1 MDVAVFLISAAIVL
15 CGAGGVLVA
24 RNPVHAALFLV
35 QTLFGV
41 AVLFVLQDATFL
53 AAVQI
58 IVYAG
63 AVVILFLFV
72 IMLLGVDRAEDL
84 GVEPIVGQRP
94 VAAVVGASLLGLLL
108 TALLVSV
115 DGPTGA
121 RGANAP
127 LGDAGDNTRRLG
139 EALFTDHV
147 FAVELTAI
155 LLTVAVVGA
164 VVLARR
170 VHGPLAPL
178 PVVVVAS
185 VVDDHPDDGP
195 PDDNPPDDNPPDDG
209 PRDIDGVPDGVDGG
223 ADT

>member
-1 MDVAVFLISAAIVL
+1 
-15 CGAGGVLVA
+15 
-24 RNPVHAALFLV
+24 
-35 QTLFGV
+35 
-41 AVLFVLQDATFL
+41 
-53 AAVQI
+53 
-58 IVYAG
+58 
-63 AVVILFLFV
+63 
-72 IMLLGVDRAEDL
+72 
-84 GVEPIVGQRP
+84 
-94 VAAVVGASLLGLLL
+94 VVGASLLGLLL

-170 VHGPLAPL
+170 VHGPLASL

-195 PDDNPPDDNPPDDG
+195 PDDNPPDNG

>member
-1 MDVAVFLISAAIVL
+1 MDATVFLISAAIIL
-15 CGAGGVLVA
+15 TGAGGVLAA

-53 AAVQI
+53 AAVQV

-94 VAAVVGASLLGLLL
+94 IAALIGASLLGLLL
-108 TALLVSV
+108 TVLLVSV

-121 RGANAP
+121 RAADAP
-127 LGDAGDNTRRLG
+127 LGGADDNTRRLG

-147 FAVELTAI
+147 FAVELTAL

-164 VVLARR
+164 VVLARHLR
-170 VHGPLAPL
+170 GPLQPL
-178 PVVVVAS
+178 PVVAVAS
-185 VVDDHPDDGP
+185 MVDDGSVGNDEAAGEDGSVPSVAEPKDGIHEAPDDGE
-195 PDDNPPDDNPPDDG
+195 
-209 PRDIDGVPDGVDGG
+209 G
-223 ADT
+223 AA

>member
-1 MDVAVFLISAAIVL
+1 MDAAVFIVSAVVVL
-15 CGAGGVLVA
+15 SGAVGVLVA

-41 AVLFVLQDATFL
+41 AVLFVLLDATFL
-53 AAVQI
+53 AAVQV

-84 GVEPIVGQRP
+84 GIEPIVGQRS
-94 VAAVVGASLLGLLL
+94 VAAIVGASMLGLLL
-108 TALLVSV
+108 TLLLVGV

-121 RGANAP
+121 RGANAT
-127 LGDAGDNTRRLG
+127 LGGAEDNTRRLG

-147 FAVELTAI
+147 FAVELTAL
-155 LLTVAVVGA
+155 LLTVAVVAA

-170 VHGPLAPL
+170 VSGPLQPL
-178 PVVVVAS
+178 PVAAVAVAS
-185 VVDDHPDDGP
+185 DDEEQSEGGP
-195 PDDNPPDDNPPDDG
+195 A
-209 PRDIDGVPDGVDGG
+209 
-223 ADT
+223 ADQEDAGEGNT

>member
-1 MDVAVFLISAAIVL
+1 MDAAVFIVSAVVVL
-15 CGAGGVLVA
+15 SGAVGVLVA

-41 AVLFVLQDATFL
+41 AVLFVLLDATFL
-53 AAVQI
+53 AAVQV

-63 AVVILFLFV
+63 AVVIPFLFV

-84 GVEPIVGQRP
+84 GIEPIVGQRS
-94 VAAVVGASLLGLLL
+94 VAAIVGASMLGLLL
-108 TALLVSV
+108 TLLLVGV

-121 RGANAP
+121 RGANAT
-127 LGDAGDNTRRLG
+127 LGGAEDNTRRLG

-147 FAVELTAI
+147 FAVELTAL

-170 VHGPLAPL
+170 VRGPLQPL
-178 PVVVVAS
+178 PVAAVAVAS
-185 VVDDHPDDGP
+185 DDEEQSEGGP
-195 PDDNPPDDNPPDDG
+195 A
-209 PRDIDGVPDGVDGG
+209 
-223 ADT
+223 ADQEDAGEGNT

>member
-1 MDVAVFLISAAIVL
+1 MEVAVFLVSAVVVL
-15 CGAGGVLVA
+15 SGAVGVLVA

-41 AVLFVLQDATFL
+41 AVLFVLLDATFL
-53 AAVQI
+53 AAVQV

-84 GVEPIVGQRP
+84 GIEPIVGQRS
-94 VAAVVGASLLGLLL
+94 VAAIVGASMLGLLL
-108 TALLVSV
+108 TLLLVGV

-121 RGANAP
+121 RSANAT
-127 LGDAGDNTRRLG
+127 LGGAEDNTRRLG
-139 EALFTDHV
+139 ESLFTDHV
-147 FAVELTAI
+147 FAVELTAL

-170 VHGPLAPL
+170 VRGPLQQL
-178 PVVVVAS
+178 PVATVAVAS
-185 VVDDHPDDGP
+185 DSGTAEEDAAGDREEVDREEQEED
-195 PDDNPPDDNPPDDG
+195 
-209 PRDIDGVPDGVDGG
+209 
-223 ADT
+223 A

>member
-1 MDVAVFLISAAIVL
+1 MDAAVFIVSAVVVL
-15 CGAGGVLVA
+15 SGAVGVLVA

-41 AVLFVLQDATFL
+41 AVLFVLLDATFL
-53 AAVQI
+53 AAVQV

-84 GVEPIVGQRP
+84 GIEPIVGQRS
-94 VAAVVGASLLGLLL
+94 VAAIVGASMLGLLL
-108 TALLVSV
+108 TLLLVGV

-121 RGANAP
+121 RGANAT
-127 LGDAGDNTRRLG
+127 LGGAEDNTRRLG

-147 FAVELTAI
+147 FAVELTAL

-164 VVLARR
+164 VVLTRR
-170 VHGPLAPL
+170 VRGPLQPL
-178 PVVVVAS
+178 PVAAVAVAS
-185 VVDDHPDDGP
+185 DDEEQSEGGP
-195 PDDNPPDDNPPDDG
+195 A
-209 PRDIDGVPDGVDGG
+209 
-223 ADT
+223 ADQEDAGEGNA

>member
-1 MDVAVFLISAAIVL
+1 MDATVFIISAAIVL
-15 CGAGGVLVA
+15 VGALGVLVA

-53 AAVQI
+53 AAVQV

-94 VAAVVGASLLGLLL
+94 LAAVIGASLMGMLLTLLL
-108 TALLVSV
+108 VAT

-121 RGANAP
+121 PGRTAP

-139 EALFTDHV
+139 EALFTGHV
-147 FAVELTAI
+147 FAMELTAL

-164 VVLARR
+164 VVLART
-170 VHGPLAPL
+170 VKGALQPL
-178 PVVVVAS
+178 PVVALATA
-185 VVDDHPDDGP
+185 DGTT
-195 PDDNPPDDNPPDDG
+195 DESGADSGDEA
-209 PRDIDGVPDGVDGG
+209 DGG
-223 ADT
+223 APAGEWDA

>member
-1 MDVAVFLISAAIVL
+1 MDAAVFTVCAVMVL
-15 CGAGGVLVA
+15 SGAFGVLLA

-35 QTLFGV
+35 QSVFGV
-41 AVLFVLQDATFL
+41 AVLFLLLEATFL
-53 AAVQI
+53 AAVQV

-63 AVVILFLFV
+63 AIVILFLFV

-195 PDDNPPDDNPPDDG
+195 PDDNPPDDG
-209 PRDIDGVPDGVDGG
+209 PRDIDGVPDGADGG

>member
-1 MDVAVFLISAAIVL
+1 MDAAVFLISAAIVL
-15 CGAGGVLVA
+15 AGAGGVLVA

-41 AVLFVLQDATFL
+41 SVLFVLQDATFL
-53 AAVQI
+53 AAVQV

-72 IMLLGVDRAEDL
+72 IMLLGVDRSEDL

-94 VAAVVGASLLGLLL
+94 VAAVIGASLLGMLLI
-108 TALLVSV
+108 ALLVSV

-121 RGANAP
+121 RGANAE
-127 LGDAGDNTRRLG
+127 LGDAADNTRRLG
-139 EALFTDHV
+139 EALFTDYV

-155 LLTVAVVGA
+155 LLTVAVIGA

-170 VHGPLAPL
+170 VRGPLAPL

-185 VVDDHPDDGP
+185 VADDDPQGDEEPTDVAGAPDVDTVGE
-195 PDDNPPDDNPPDDG
+195 
-209 PRDIDGVPDGVDGG
+209 G
-223 ADT
+223 A

>member
-1 MDVAVFLISAAIVL
+1 MDAAVFLISAAVVL
-15 CGAGGVLVA
+15 SGAVGVLVA

-53 AAVQI
+53 AAVQV

-84 GVEPIVGQRP
+84 GIEPIVGQRP
-94 VAAVVGASLLGLLL
+94 VAALVGASILGLLL
-108 TALLVSV
+108 TLVLVGV
-115 DGPTGA
+115 DGSTGV
-121 RGANAP
+121 RGANAT
-127 LGDAGDNTRRLG
+127 LGGAEDNTRRLG

-147 FAVELTAI
+147 FAVELTAL

-164 VVLARR
+164 VVLARKVR
-170 VHGPLAPL
+170 GPLQSL
-178 PVVVVAS
+178 PVAAAS
-185 VVDDHPDDGP
+185 
-195 PDDNPPDDNPPDDG
+195 DNELVEKSESESEEEAVREEGD
-209 PRDIDGVPDGVDGG
+209 
-223 ADT
+223 

>member
-1 MDVAVFLISAAIVL
+1 MEAFVFFASAAIVL
-15 CGAGGVLVA
+15 TGAVGVLTS

-53 AAVQI
+53 AAVQV

-94 VAAVVGASLLGLLL
+94 LAAVIGASLMGMLLTLLL
-108 TALLVSV
+108 VAT

-121 RGANAP
+121 PGRTAP

-139 EALFTDHV
+139 EALFTGHV
-147 FAVELTAI
+147 FAVELTAL

-164 VVLARR
+164 VVLART
-170 VHGPLAPL
+170 VKGPLQPP
-178 PVVVVAS
+178 PVVVVATS
-185 VVDDHPDDGP
+185 TEPADADAGPDTAADEESEEA
-195 PDDNPPDDNPPDDG
+195 
-209 PRDIDGVPDGVDGG
+209 GG
-223 ADT
+223 A

>member
-1 MDVAVFLISAAIVL
+1 MDAAVFIISAVVVL
-15 CGAGGVLVA
+15 SGAVGVLVA

-41 AVLFVLQDATFL
+41 AVLFVLLDATFL
-53 AAVQI
+53 AAVQV

-84 GVEPIVGQRP
+84 GIEPIVGQRS
-94 VAAVVGASLLGLLL
+94 VAAIVGASMLGLLL
-108 TALLVSV
+108 TLLLVGV

-121 RGANAP
+121 RGANAT
-127 LGDAGDNTRRLG
+127 LGGAEDNTRRLG

-147 FAVELTAI
+147 FAVELTAL
-155 LLTVAVVGA
+155 LLTVAVVAA

-170 VHGPLAPL
+170 VSGPLQPL
-178 PVVVVAS
+178 PVATVAVAS
-185 VVDDHPDDGP
+185 DSGIAEEDAAGDREEVDREEQEED
-195 PDDNPPDDNPPDDG
+195 
-209 PRDIDGVPDGVDGG
+209 
-223 ADT
+223 A

>member
-1 MDVAVFLISAAIVL
+1 MQFFVFYDRATSVSSGAVSVL
-15 CGAGGVLVA
+15 TSRIA
-24 RNPVHAALFLV
+24 VHANLYLV

-53 AAVQI
+53 AAVQV

-72 IMLLGVDRAEDL
+72 IMLLGVDRAENL

-94 VAAVVGASLLGLLL
+94 LAAVIGASLMGMLLTLLL
-108 TALLVSV
+108 VAT

-121 RGANAP
+121 PGRTAP

-139 EALFTDHV
+139 EALFTGHV
-147 FAVELTAI
+147 FAVELTAL

-164 VVLARR
+164 VVLART
-170 VHGPLAPL
+170 VKGPLQPP
-178 PVVVVAS
+178 PVVVVATS
-185 VVDDHPDDGP
+185 TEPADADAGPDTAADEEP
-195 PDDNPPDDNPPDDG
+195 EEA
-209 PRDIDGVPDGVDGG
+209 GG
-223 ADT
+223 A

>member
-1 MDVAVFLISAAIVL
+1 MDAAVFIVSAVVVL
-15 CGAGGVLVA
+15 SGAVGVLVA

-41 AVLFVLQDATFL
+41 AVLFVLLDATFL
-53 AAVQI
+53 AAVQV

-84 GVEPIVGQRP
+84 GIEPIVGQRS
-94 VAAVVGASLLGLLL
+94 VAAIVGASMLGLLL
-108 TALLVSV
+108 TLLLVGV

-121 RGANAP
+121 RGANAT
-127 LGDAGDNTRRLG
+127 LGGAEDNTRRLG

-147 FAVELTAI
+147 FAVELTAL
-155 LLTVAVVGA
+155 LLTVAVVAA

-170 VHGPLAPL
+170 VSGPLQPL
-178 PVVVVAS
+178 PVATVAVAS
-185 VVDDHPDDGP
+185 DDEEQSEGGLVVDQEEAGEG
-195 PDDNPPDDNPPDDG
+195 N
-209 PRDIDGVPDGVDGG
+209 
-223 ADT
+223 A

>member
-1 MDVAVFLISAAIVL
+1 MDAAVFIVSAVVVL
-15 CGAGGVLVA
+15 SGAVGVLVA

-41 AVLFVLQDATFL
+41 AVLFVLLDATFL
-53 AAVQI
+53 AAVQV

-84 GVEPIVGQRP
+84 GIEPIVGQRS
-94 VAAVVGASLLGLLL
+94 VAAIVGASMLGLLL
-108 TALLVSV
+108 TLLLVGV

-121 RGANAP
+121 RGANAT
-127 LGDAGDNTRRLG
+127 LGGAEDNTRRLG

-147 FAVELTAI
+147 FAVELTAL

-170 VHGPLAPL
+170 VRGPLQPL
-178 PVVVVAS
+178 PVAAVAVAS
-185 VVDDHPDDGP
+185 DDEEQSE
-195 PDDNPPDDNPPDDG
+195 
-209 PRDIDGVPDGVDGG
+209 GVPA
-223 ADT
+223 ADQEDAGEGNT

>member
-1 MDVAVFLISAAIVL
+1 MDATVFLISAAIIL
-15 CGAGGVLVA
+15 TGAGGVLAA

-53 AAVQI
+53 AAVQV

-94 VAAVVGASLLGLLL
+94 IAALIGASLLGLLL
-108 TALLVSV
+108 PVLLVSV

-121 RGANAP
+121 RAADAP
-127 LGDAGDNTRRLG
+127 
-139 EALFTDHV
+139 
-147 FAVELTAI
+147 
-155 LLTVAVVGA
+155 
-164 VVLARR
+164 
-170 VHGPLAPL
+170 
-178 PVVVVAS
+178 
-185 VVDDHPDDGP
+185 
-195 PDDNPPDDNPPDDG
+195 
-209 PRDIDGVPDGVDGG
+209 
-223 ADT
+223 

>member
-1 MDVAVFLISAAIVL
+1 MDAAVFIVSAVVVL
-15 CGAGGVLVA
+15 TGAAGVLVA

-53 AAVQI
+53 AAVQV

-84 GVEPIVGQRP
+84 GIEPIAGQRS
-94 VAAVVGASLLGLLL
+94 VAAIVGASMLGLLL
-108 TALLVSV
+108 TVLLVGV

-121 RGANAP
+121 RGANAA
-127 LGDAGDNTRRLG
+127 LGGAEDNTRRLG

-147 FAVELTAI
+147 FAVELTAL

-170 VHGPLAPL
+170 VRGPLQPM
-178 PVVVVAS
+178 PVVTVAS
-185 VVDDHPDDGP
+185 ATGSDDASATGSDEATATGDDP
-195 PDDNPPDDNPPDDG
+195 AAEADDEG
-209 PRDIDGVPDGVDGG
+209 EAG
-223 ADT
+223 

>member
-1 MDVAVFLISAAIVL
+1 MDAAVFIVSAVVVL
-15 CGAGGVLVA
+15 SGAVGVLVA

-41 AVLFVLQDATFL
+41 AVLFVLLDATFL
-53 AAVQI
+53 AAVQV

-84 GVEPIVGQRP
+84 GIEPIVGQRS
-94 VAAVVGASLLGLLL
+94 VAAIVGASMLGLLL
-108 TALLVSV
+108 TLLLVGV

-121 RGANAP
+121 RGANAT
-127 LGDAGDNTRRLG
+127 LGGAEDNTRRLG

-147 FAVELTAI
+147 FAVELTAL

-164 VVLARR
+164 VVLTRR
-170 VHGPLAPL
+170 VRGPLQPL
-178 PVVVVAS
+178 PVAAVAVAS
-185 VVDDHPDDGP
+185 DDEEQSEGGLVVDQEEAGEG
-195 PDDNPPDDNPPDDG
+195 N
-209 PRDIDGVPDGVDGG
+209 
-223 ADT
+223 A